1 MKLTNE
7 QKNEMWPYMY
17 ENGGIMPRINDGAY
31 AAHFGE
37 LPSKE
42 RMGVLQWL
50 FLNIRE
56 AKPKEASAFI
66 TSSEIA
72 GLLWYYKAALLT
84 AVQVQEALLLLGIDP
99 WDIKSSE
106 WVYRVSRECPCSG
119 LYYDGI
125 SGLQTK
131 NRCCHVAGSRVDI
144 V

>member
-17 ENGGIMPRINDGAY
+17 ENGGIMPRINDEAY
-31 AAHFGE
+31 AVHFGE
-37 LPSKE
+37 LSSKE

-72 GLLWYYKAALLT
+72 GLLQYYKAALLT
-84 AVQVQEALLLLGIDP
+84 AGQVQEALLMLGIDP
-99 WDIKSSE
+99 WDIKSSD

>member
-7 QKNEMWPYMY
+7 QKNEMWFYMY
-17 ENGGIMPRINDGAY
+17 ENGGIVPRINDEAY
-31 AAHFGE
+31 AVHFGE
-37 LPSKE
+37 LPSKK

-66 TSSEIA
+66 ASSEIA
-72 GLLWYYKAALLT
+72 GLLRYYKAALLT
-84 AVQVQEALLLLGIDP
+84 AGQVQEALLMLGIDP
-99 WDIKSSE
+99 WDIKSSD
-106 WVYRVSRECPCSG
+106 WVYRVSRECPCTG
-119 LYYDGI
+119 LYYDGK

>member
-7 QKNEMWPYMY
+7 QKNEMWSYIY

-37 LPSKE
+37 LPSKK

-50 FLNIRE
+50 FLNIME
-56 AKPKEASAFI
+56 AKPKEASTFI
-66 TSSEIA
+66 ASSEIA
-72 GLLWYYKAALLT
+72 GLLQYYKAALLT
-84 AVQVQEALLLLGIDP
+84 ARQVQEALLMLGIDP
-99 WDIKSSE
+99 WDIKSGD
-106 WVYRVSRECPCSG
+106 WIYRVSRECPCSG
-119 LYYDGI
+119 LYYDGK
-125 SGLQTK
+125 SRLQTK

>member
-7 QKNEMWPYMY
+7 QKNKMWSYMDAKS
-17 ENGGIMPRINDGAY
+17 GIMPRINDGAY
-31 AAHFGE
+31 AGHFGE
-37 LPSKE
+37 LSSKE

-72 GLLWYYKAALLT
+72 GLLQYYKAALLT
-84 AVQVQEALLLLGIDP
+84 AEQVQEALLMLGIDP
-99 WDIKSSE
+99 WDIKSSD
-106 WVYRVSRECPCSG
+106 WVYRVSRECPCTG

-131 NRCCHVAGSRVDI
+131 NRCCHVAGSWVDN